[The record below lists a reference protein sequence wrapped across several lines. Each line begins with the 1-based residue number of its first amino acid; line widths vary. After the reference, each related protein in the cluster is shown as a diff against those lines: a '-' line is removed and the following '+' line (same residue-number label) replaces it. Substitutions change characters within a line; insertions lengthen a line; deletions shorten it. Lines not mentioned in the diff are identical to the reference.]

1 MKKPKVIFIDRV
13 HPILFDLLEQAA
25 YDCEWRDQL
34 SREEVLEQLPNYQ
47 GAVIRSKFKFDQSV
61 FDAAP
66 NLKWIAR
73 SGAGMENIDLK
84 IAEQRG
90 VRCFNSPEGNRDA
103 VAEHCVGMLLSLFNR
118 INIADREVRNKQW
131 KREENRGVELM
142 GKTVGIL
149 GYGNMGEA
157 FSKRLKGFGVKV
169 IAYDKYKS
177 GFDSELVKEVSL
189 SELQQQSDVLS
200 IHLPLTEETDG
211 MIDRSFIQ
219 SFAKSF
225 YLINTAR
232 GKNLLTKDLV
242 EALQSGKIKGA
253 CLDVLE
259 YEHLSFEGLQTENLP
274 QEFKTLIEM
283 EQVIFSPHVAGW
295 TDASYEK
302 LSRVLAEK
310 IIGSD

>member
-1 MKKPKVIFIDRV
+1 MIFIDRV